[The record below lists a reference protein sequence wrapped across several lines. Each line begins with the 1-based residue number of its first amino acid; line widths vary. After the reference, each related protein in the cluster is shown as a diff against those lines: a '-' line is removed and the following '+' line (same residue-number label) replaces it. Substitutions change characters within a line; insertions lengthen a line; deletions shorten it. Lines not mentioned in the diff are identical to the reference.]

1 MNFFKSLKTK
11 LIIQIS
17 LLVIISTVFVLIFV
31 NLVTQQKPNK
41 DPIPVTVDT
50 SLSWSQQRAQIQAQ
64 IQESIQEERKENAL
78 RLLTAS
84 LIGIFFQVIFTSAG
98 TYLLIRKELKP
109 LADLNKTMEDINEKL
124 LYLQINA
131 TEDTSEELAHLIGN
145 FNKMM
150 ARLDKAFKS
159 QRQFVEN
166 VSHEVKTPLT
176 VIRTNLESIIL
187 DKHISK
193 SDLDEAMHSSIDSIN
208 FLNNLVEDL
217 MLLSFLDKGD
227 IKKEDI
233 DLKVLCEDIIEE
245 LNTSAKAN
253 EINLKFDVGV
263 DKKYL
268 VSASEILLKRAVS
281 NLVENAIKYSYKKS
295 DVVIALNDNGNN
307 IELYITNTGEQIS
320 DEFKDKI
327 FDRFFRIDKSRSRS
341 TGGFG
346 LGLAITKEII
356 EAFGGKIAVNT
367 KKDTNTFTISLLTQN

>member
-131 TEDTSEELAHLIGN
+131 TEDTSEELAQLIGN

-159 QRQFVEN
+159 QKQFVEN

-227 IKKEDI
+227 IKKEEI

-367 KKDTNTFTISLLTQN
+367 KKDSNTFTISLLTQN

>member
-17 LLVIISTVFVLIFV
+17 LLIIISTMFVLIFV

-50 SLSWSQQRAQIQAQ
+50 SLSWGQQRQQ
-64 IQESIQEERKENAL
+64 IQEQIQQRIEEERTENAV
-78 RLLTAS
+78 RLLAAS
-84 LIGIFFQVIFTSAG
+84 LIGIFFQVIFTSVG
-98 TYLLIRKELKP
+98 TYILIKHELKP
-109 LADLNKTMEDINEKL
+109 LADLNKSMEDINEKL

-131 TEDTSEELAHLIGN
+131 SDETSEEIAHLIGN

-176 VIRTNLESIIL
+176 IVRSNLESIIL
-187 DKHISK
+187 DKDISK
-193 SDLDEAMHSSIDSIN
+193 SDLDEAINNSIDSIN
-208 FLNNLVEDL
+208 FLNKLVEDL

-227 IKKEDI
+227 IKKEDV
-233 DLKVLCEDIIEE
+233 DLKVLCQEVIDD
-245 LNTSAKAN
+245 LALSAKEHKIKLEFEVN
-253 EINLKFDVGV
+253 KEEDL
-263 DKKYL
+263 L
-268 VSASEILLKRAVS
+268 VSASQILIKRAVS
-281 NLVENAIKYSYKKS
+281 NLVENAIKYSKKRS
-295 DVVIALNDNGNN
+295 TINISLTKENNLISLNVTNEGEPIA
-307 IELYITNTGEQIS
+307 EEY
-320 DEFKDKI
+320 KDKI
-327 FDRFFRIDKSRSRS
+327 FERFFRIDKSRSRS

-356 EAFGGKIAVNT
+356 ETFGGNLSLSTSNDK
-367 KKDTNTFTISLLTQN
+367 NTFKIDLKN

>member
-217 MLLSFLDKGD
+217 MLLSFLDKAD